1 MLATLKNAAV
11 VVFILGFAISPAWSA
26 QLIMIDSK
34 GCVYCAR
41 WNKEVG
47 TDYSTSAL
55 GQIAPL
61 RRVDARGKWPSELKG
76 VGRDYFTPTFVLIHG
91 GKEIGR
97 IRGYT
102 GKDWFWSH
110 LLRFAAPIIG

>member
-1 MLATLKNAAV
+1 MLATLKNAAIAAIM
-11 VVFILGFAISPAWSA
+11 FGFATTPAWSA

-34 GCVYCAR
+34 GCAHCAR
-41 WNKEVG
+41 WDREIG
-47 TDYSTSAL
+47 AQYSNSTL
-55 GQIAPL
+55 GKIAPL

-76 VGRDYFTPTFVLIHG
+76 VGRDYFTPTFVLIDG

-102 GKDWFWSH
+102 GKDWFWKH
-110 LLRFAAPIIG
+110 LLRFATPITG